1 MPQVMARRKGKAWA
15 RTAGMDAQPAQ
26 PGSAAGEEE
35 HDQRGEDHA
44 EVEGLDQPSAALV
57 EAAGAIGL
65 GDQGVQAQQQA
76 DAEDGHGEVEGA
88 PQADRADGLGA
99 EAADEE
105 GVDDAHGHPAQ
116 LGQDHGP
123 GQPEHGP
130 QLGSHPLPEPTHG
143 VTPILRR
150 VRRGRC
156 RVGRRPGRHGDEGQG
171 SARGVS
177 PASRGLPGR
186 GAT

>member
-1 MPQVMARRKGKAWA
+1 MNAMPRASAVQPAWPA
-15 RTAGMDAQPAQ
+15 TAGSPRPRAWPTRTAPAEAR
-26 PGSAAGEEE
+26 P
-35 HDQRGEDHA
+35 RGIMK
-44 EVEGLDQPSAALV
+44 VTRVSRPSSRPMPKMATAKKR
-57 EAAGAIGL
+57 A
-65 GDQGVQAQQQA
+65 
-76 DAEDGHGEVEGA
+76 A

-99 EAADEE
+99 QAADEE

-171 SARGVS
+171 SARGAS